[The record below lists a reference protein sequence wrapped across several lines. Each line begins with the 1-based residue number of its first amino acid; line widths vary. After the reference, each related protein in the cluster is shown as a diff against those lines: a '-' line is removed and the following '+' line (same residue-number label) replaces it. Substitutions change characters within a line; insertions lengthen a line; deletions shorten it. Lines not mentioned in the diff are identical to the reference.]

1 MLGYEIGGGVSFTNI
16 KRIHHKGVDCYS
28 FLFSNRNAKAQT
40 HFIFFF
46 LQINAFG
53 ICHIWRFG
61 FTNKRTLSS
70 ERESQRESLFLN
82 FFQKMPEA
90 KVIGLVIFL
99 HIHKCG
105 KTWLFHSQL
114 EGNTFE
120 EMGLVD
126 CDYSTPRLDNIY
138 IVMFCSWF
146 MFYKFVRSTHLSVS
160 KDMKTSRV
168 FRITHIFRD

>member
-1 MLGYEIGGGVSFTNI
+1 
-16 KRIHHKGVDCYS
+16 
-28 FLFSNRNAKAQT
+28 
-40 HFIFFF
+40 
-46 LQINAFG
+46 
-53 ICHIWRFG
+53 
-61 FTNKRTLSS
+61 
-70 ERESQRESLFLN
+70 
-82 FFQKMPEA
+82 MPEA

-138 IVMFCSWF
+138 IVICYSWF
-146 MFYKFVRSTHLSVS
+146 MFYMFVRSLHLSVS
-160 KDMKTSRV
+160 KDVKALLK
-168 FRITHIFRD
+168 FHITHNLRIKLF